1 MKVIKTT
8 LSSSE
13 HGEVEAAAAR
23 LSISMAAF
31 LRMVALKAAREQ
43 P

>member
-13 HGEVEAAAAR
+13 GREVKEAAAR

-31 LRMVALKAAREQ
+31 LRMVTQGRA
-43 P
+43 